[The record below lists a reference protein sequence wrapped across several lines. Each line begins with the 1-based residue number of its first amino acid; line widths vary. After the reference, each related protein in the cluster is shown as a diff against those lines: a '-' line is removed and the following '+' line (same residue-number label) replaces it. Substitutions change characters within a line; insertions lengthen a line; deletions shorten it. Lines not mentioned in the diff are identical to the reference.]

1 MKKFVKCKMTK
12 VQPFMPD
19 GEFALGCNYWASHS
33 GVRMWEDWSPRV
45 MTRDLD
51 RLKKLKM
58 NWLRVFPLWPVFQP
72 ITRHRTFANATAE
85 IRLGE
90 EALPSDGIGRFGL
103 SVTALERFRFFADI
117 AHERGFRLVVGL
129 LTGWMSGGM
138 FAPPALEGLNL
149 ITDPEAV
156 LWETR
161 FVSGFVRHFRNHEG
175 IAAWELGNECNALAI
190 VDRSQSALWMAT
202 ISNAIR
208 AADPDRP
215 VLSGMHALTGETSG
229 NWNLSDQGQWLDMMT
244 PHPYPMFSEFSGL
257 DALNSPRGI
266 LLAAAANRFSEDL
279 SGKPSFV
286 EEFGTLGPC
295 LGSPQVSAE
304 HVRGVLHTLWAHNG
318 RGMFWWC
325 NSDFGHLDKPPYS
338 WFPFERELGLFDP
351 AGKPRPFALEIQKFA
366 GFIESLPVKSLPSR
380 IIDVACLLTR
390 DQEQWPVALSTF
402 ILGQQAG
409 IDFSFHNLLEQ
420 SLPDATAYFL
430 PSLKGAW
437 SIEGRHWQELIG
449 RVRDG
454 ATLYLSLDDAILD
467 KFESTTGLRV
477 ESKQRRTSDL
487 LVQFEGKTLQFP
499 LAGRPGFTFSRG
511 SKKLEIL
518 AKDSQGSPIFSEYK
532 LGAGRVFVLGFA
544 VERLLAS
551 LPGAFHGES
560 DRGAW
565 LFYRAIARSFQ
576 TGRKNGKVVSKES
589 PNVALTEHPV
599 NAGLRYLSLTN
610 LSSEDESVT
619 LKAVRGWRITSALA
633 PRPVQQANDRQ
644 CWTVALEGAQ
654 STFLEARKSTD
665 SRRE

>member
-1 MKKFVKCKMTK
+1 MNSATTNQSQLLRSCL
-12 VQPFMPD
+12 PD
-19 GEFALGCNYWASHS
+19 GQFALGCNYWASHA
-33 GVRMWEDWSPRV
+33 GIQMWEDWSPDVV
-45 MTRDLD
+45 MRDLE
-51 RLKKLKM
+51 RLKNLKM
-58 NWLRVFPLWPVFQP
+58 KWLRVFPLWPVFQP

-90 EALPSDGIGRFGL
+90 QPLPSEGIGRFGL
-103 SVTALERFRFFADI
+103 SEPALQKFKYFADL

-129 LTGWMSGGM
+129 ITGWMSGGM

-149 ITDPEAV
+149 ITDSEAV

-161 FVSGFVRHFRNHEG
+161 FVSGFVQHFRNHEG

-229 NWNLSDQGQWLDMMT
+229 NWHLSDQGQWLDAMT

-257 DALNSPRGI
+257 DALNSPRGV

-295 LGSPQVSAE
+295 LGSPRVSAE
-304 HVRGVLHTLWAHNG
+304 HVRGVLHTLWAQNG

-325 NSDFGHLDKPPYS
+325 NSDFAHLEKPPYS
-338 WFPFERELGLFDP
+338 WFPLERELGLFD
-351 AGKPRPFALEIQKFA
+351 ADGQPRPFAVEIQKFA
-366 GFIESLPVKSLPSR
+366 GFLEGLPIKSLPNR
-380 IIDVACLLTR
+380 IIDAACLLTR

-420 SLPDATAYFL
+420 KFPESPVYFL

-437 SIEGRHWQELIG
+437 CIERRHWRELCR

-454 ATLYLSLDDAILD
+454 AVLYLSLEDAILD
-467 KFESTTGLRV
+467 EFESTTGLRI
-477 ESKQRRTSDL
+477 ETKQHRSCDL
-487 LVQFEGKTLQFP
+487 SVTFEGKTMGFP
-499 LAGRPGFTFSRG
+499 LAGRPGFTFSQG
-511 SKKLEIL
+511 CKSLKIL
-518 AKDSQGSPIFSEYK
+518 AKDSQGPPIFSEYK

-589 PNVALTEHPV
+589 PNVAVNEHPV
-599 NAGLRYLSLTN
+599 NAGLRYLTLTN
-610 LSSEDESVT
+610 LSSELVSVT
-619 LKAVRGWRITSALA
+619 LKAVRGWRITAVSA
-633 PRPVQQANDRQ
+633 PRPDQQANDPE
-644 CWTVALEGAQ
+644 CWKVPLQGMQ
-654 STFLEARKSTD
+654 SAFLEVRKSKG
-665 SRRE
+665 SRSR